1 MQEAINVVNL
11 NLSDIS
17 SAIILIGALVVAIKN
32 IYSFFKKPVNDLQA
46 KAKKEE
52 EKHIEEVLEQKMPA
66 LLAQHSERV
75 KGERKTEDKCMAES
89 ITNKVIKVVDDKIE
103 ELMKMTKAQDSQ
115 LSDISNSITLLN
127 QSQLDMLRYDMNKLY
142 YKYRPYKK
150 MLSADKKAFMKL
162 YHDYKMMD
170 GNTWIDALYAEV
182 VDWPIVE
189 DQEELKAIPKN
200 GEV

>member
-1 MQEAINVVNL
+1 MQEAINVVNF

-17 SAIILIGALVVAIKN
+17 STVILIAAVIAAIKT
-32 IYSFFKKPVNDLQA
+32 IYGFFKKPVDDLQA
-46 KAKKEE
+46 KAKRDE
-52 EKHIEEVLEQKMPA
+52 EKHIEEVLEKKMPN

-89 ITNKVIKVVDDKIE
+89 ITNKVIQVVDNKIE
-103 ELMKMTKAQDSQ
+103 ELMLMTKAQDSQ
-115 LSDISNSITLLN
+115 LSDISQSITLLN
-127 QSQLDMLRYDMNKLY
+127 QSQLDMLRYNMNKLY

-182 VDWPIVE
+182 VEWPIVE
-189 DQEELKAIPKN
+189 DQDELKN
-200 GEV
+200 

>member
-1 MQEAINVVNL
+1 MQEAINVFSHL
-11 NLSDIS
+11 EEIS
-17 SAIILIGALVVAIKN
+17 SAVILIAAVIAAIKT
-32 IYSFFKKPVNDLQA
+32 IYGFFKKPVDDLQA

-52 EKHIEEVLEQKMPA
+52 EKHIEEVLEKKMPN

-89 ITNKVIKVVDDKIE
+89 ITNKVIQVVDNKIE
-103 ELMKMTKAQDSQ
+103 ELMLMTKAQDSQ
-115 LSDISNSITLLN
+115 LSDISQSITLLN
-127 QSQLDMLRYDMNKLY
+127 QSQLDMLRYNMNKLY

-182 VDWPIVE
+182 VEWPIVE
-189 DQEELKAIPKN
+189 DQDELKN
-200 GEV
+200 

>member
-1 MQEAINVVNL
+1 MQEAINVFSHLEEV
-11 NLSDIS
+11 S
-17 SAIILIGALVVAIKN
+17 SVIILIAAVIAAIKT
-32 IYSFFKKPVNDLQA
+32 IYGFFKKPVDDLQA

-52 EKHIEEVLEQKMPA
+52 EKHIEEVLEKKMPN

-89 ITNKVIKVVDDKIE
+89 ITNKVIQVVDNKIE
-103 ELMKMTKAQDSQ
+103 ELMTMTKAQDTQ
-115 LSDISNSITLLN
+115 LSDISQSITLLN
-127 QSQLDMLRYDMNKLY
+127 QSQLDMLRYNMNKLY

-182 VDWPIVE
+182 VEWPIVE
-189 DQEELKAIPKN
+189 DQDELKN
-200 GEV
+200 

>member
-1 MQEAINVVNL
+1 MQEAINVFSHL
-11 NLSDIS
+11 EEIS
-17 SAIILIGALVVAIKN
+17 SAVILIAAVIAAIKT
-32 IYSFFKKPVNDLQA
+32 IYGFFKKPVDDLQA
-46 KAKKEE
+46 KAKRDE
-52 EKHIEEVLEQKMPA
+52 EKHIEEVLEKKMPN

-89 ITNKVIKVVDDKIE
+89 ITNKVIQVVDNKIE
-103 ELMKMTKAQDSQ
+103 ELMLMTKAQDSQ
-115 LSDISNSITLLN
+115 LSDISQSITLLN
-127 QSQLDMLRYDMNKLY
+127 QSQLDMLRYNMNKLY

-182 VDWPIVE
+182 VEWPIVE
-189 DQEELKAIPKN
+189 DQDELKN
-200 GEV
+200 

>member
-1 MQEAINVVNL
+1 MQEAINVFSHLEEV
-11 NLSDIS
+11 S
-17 SAIILIGALVVAIKN
+17 SVIILIAAVIAAIKT
-32 IYSFFKKPVNDLQA
+32 IYGFFKKPVDDLQA

-52 EKHIEEVLEQKMPA
+52 EKHIEEVLEKKMPN

-89 ITNKVIKVVDDKIE
+89 ITNKVIQVVDNKIE
-103 ELMKMTKAQDSQ
+103 ELMLMTKAQDSQ
-115 LSDISNSITLLN
+115 LSDISQSITLLN
-127 QSQLDMLRYDMNKLY
+127 QSQLDMLRYNMNKLY

-182 VDWPIVE
+182 VEWPIVE
-189 DQEELKAIPKN
+189 DQDELKN
-200 GEV
+200 